1 MNELITVLVVVSFIT
16 ICYLLYKITKL
27 QMRIKEMDKE
37 HRKLVADAGMA
48 ITETMKVAF
57 DNLKQLN
64 QKHERLSVIVKDNKE
79 KIQNIMVGSR
89 PNKTGKIDKVA
100 RFRAAVDAAK
110 EDQKILDDMED
121 LENER

>member
-1 MNELITVLVVVSFIT
+1 
-16 ICYLLYKITKL
+16 
-27 QMRIKEMDKE
+27 MRIKEMDKE